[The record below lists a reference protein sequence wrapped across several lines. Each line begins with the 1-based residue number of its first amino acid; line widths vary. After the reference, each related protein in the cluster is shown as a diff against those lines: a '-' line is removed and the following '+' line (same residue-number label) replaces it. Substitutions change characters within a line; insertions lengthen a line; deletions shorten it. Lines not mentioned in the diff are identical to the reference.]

1 MQRSLRSALIG
12 VTTALAMA
20 LVTVPARAVDDP
32 QPTLPAGSELG
43 DFAFGSSA
51 TQSSTFSGATAAA
64 QAAGRGGD
72 HTPAVSP
79 VPHEISYGKEFP
91 LPQRAVVVRDAESDP
106 QAVATVAGTLR
117 AAGVREVTQASAA
130 RPGAYPVYVGTRPA
144 SPAAEGL
151 KPGGYVVSVSRHHT
165 VLDGVDDAGT
175 YYAAETFRQLFAGRK
190 VFSATVRDW
199 PDFATRGGQESFY
212 GAKWSYEDELGE
224 IRFLGAHK
232 QNTFLYHPRIGDP
245 HNAAQ
250 KWREPYSGARLEE
263 LRTIVAEAKKRHIRF
278 IYRLGPEAPTAPGYG
293 ICHADPEELKL
304 VLARFQQLY
313 DIGVR
318 DLSLGWD
325 DVFDPIS
332 CAADRAKFGGDANPK
347 AAAQAYVTNHVYTN
361 FIRSHPGSR
370 LITIPTE
377 YWNATPS
384 SYKKRYNEL
393 VEKDTSIYW
402 TGPEVVSPQI
412 TNAQATAAK
421 AAYGNRNMLIFDN
434 YPVNDYAPNRLH
446 LGPLTDRDAA
456 LTGTVEGITTNQMN
470 QHAPSLIALFTA
482 ADFTWN
488 TAAYDPE
495 ASWDRALRELG
506 GKAYPALKVFAE
518 NSRSGPLKST
528 ADAGRLKALV
538 AAVWDKPGDADAL
551 AELEKYFGEL
561 VDAPG
566 RIERDM
572 GDPAFAAQ
580 AGPWLEKLGA
590 YGEAGRTAVELLRAD
605 VAGDTAEVA
614 RLAHVLRRQRAA
626 LAAIPQQLTGR
637 TADSFLSQVLNEV
650 NLALHKPATQSSLG
664 WGGVPERAVDGN
676 TDGVFG
682 QGSVTH
688 TAEPSNQAWW
698 QVDLK
703 TAENLAEV
711 RIYNRTDCC
720 ADRLRNYWVMT
731 SEQEIRGQTIEEA
744 KASPGVTAIRQS
756 ATAGTPSVIDLGNVK
771 GRYLRIQLE
780 SGTNPLSLAE
790 VEVYR

>member
-1 MQRSLRSALIG
+1 MKRFLRSALIG
-12 VTTALAMA
+12 VTTALVTAV
-20 LVTVPARAVDDP
+20 VTVPARAVDNP
-32 QPTLPAGSELG
+32 QPTFPAGLL
-43 DFAFGSSA
+43 APPPA
-51 TQSSTFSGATAAA
+51 GAAEAA

-91 LPQRAVVVRDAESDP
+91 VPQRAVVVRDAASDP
-106 QAVATVAGTLR
+106 QAVATVAEALR
-117 AAGVREVTQASAA
+117 AAGVRDVTQASAA

-151 KPGGYVVSVSRHHT
+151 KPGGYVVSVSRHRT

-175 YYAAETFRQLFAGRK
+175 YYAAETLRQLFTGRK
-190 VFSATVRDW
+190 VVSATVRDW

-212 GAKWSYEDELGE
+212 GAKWSYEDELRE

-293 ICHADPEELKL
+293 ICHADPEELNL

-325 DVFDPIS
+325 DVSNPIS
-332 CAADRAKFGGDANPK
+332 CAADRAKFGGDTNPK

-446 LGPLTDRDAA
+446 LGPLTDRDPT

-495 ASWDRALRELG
+495 GSWDRALRELG
-506 GKAYPALKVFAE
+506 GKAYPALKLFAE
-518 NSRSGPLKST
+518 NSRSGPLTST

-538 AAVWDKPGDADAL
+538 AAVWDRPGDTDAL
-551 AELEKYFGEL
+551 TELDHYFGEL
-561 VDAPG
+561 VKAPG

-572 GDPAFAAQ
+572 GDPAFVAQ
-580 AGPWLEKLGA
+580 AGPWLEKLGT
-590 YGEAGRTAVELLRAD
+590 YGEAGRTAMELLRAD
-605 VAGDTAEVA
+605 AAGDTTEVA
-614 RLAHVLRRQRAA
+614 RLADVLREQRAA
-626 LAAIPQQLTGR
+626 LAAIPQQLTDG
-637 TADSFLSQVLNEV
+637 TADSFLSRVLNIGLPD
-650 NLALHKPATQSSLG
+650 LALNRPVTASGQISAS
-664 WGGVPERAVDGN
+664 RAAAYAVDGDAS
-676 TDGVFG
+676 TCWES
-682 QGSVTH
+682 Q
-688 TAEPSNQAWW
+688 ASNSQW
-698 QVDLK
+698 
-703 TAENLAEV
+703 
-711 RIYNRTDCC
+711 
-720 ADRLRNYWVMT
+720 LR
-731 SEQEIRGQTIEEA
+731 
-744 KASPGVTAIRQS
+744 
-756 ATAGTPSVIDLGNVK
+756 IDLGERRTIGSVRLTWDASYPK
-771 GRYLRIQLE
+771 SYRVEVSDDGTSWTTVHSAATVDGGADELRGLAAEGRYVRL
-780 SGTNPLSLAE
+780 SGEGRSNTGRGIALWE
-790 VEVYR
+790 VSVYER

>member
-1 MQRSLRSALIG
+1 MQRFLRSALIG
-12 VTTALAMA
+12 VITALSTAA
-20 LVTVPARAVDDP
+20 VTVPARAADDP
-32 QPTLPAGSELG
+32 QPTLPAGLL
-43 DFAFGSSA
+43 APPPA
-51 TQSSTFSGATAAA
+51 GAAEAA
-64 QAAGRGGD
+64 QAAGKGVD
-72 HTPAVSP
+72 HTPTVSP
-79 VPHEISYGKEFP
+79 VPHEISYGKKFP
-91 LPQRAVVVRDAESDP
+91 VPRRAVVVRDAESDP
-106 QAVATVAGTLR
+106 QAVATVTEALR

-151 KPGGYVVSVSRHHT
+151 KPGGHVVSVSRHRT

-175 YYAAETFRQLFAGRK
+175 YYAAETFRQLFTGRK
-190 VFSATVRDW
+190 VVSATVRDW

-212 GAKWSYEDELGE
+212 GAKWSYEDELRE

-263 LRTIVAEAKKRHIRF
+263 LRTVVAEAKQRHIRF

-325 DVFDPIS
+325 DVSNPIS

-434 YPVNDYAPNRLH
+434 YPVNDYASNRLH
-446 LGPLTDRDAA
+446 LGPLTDRDPT

-518 NSRSGPLKST
+518 NSRSGPLTST

-538 AAVWDKPGDADAL
+538 AAVWEKPGDTEAL
-551 AELEKYFGEL
+551 AELGDYFGEL
-561 VDAPG
+561 AEAPG

-605 VAGDTAEVA
+605 AAGDTAEVA
-614 RLAHVLRRQRAA
+614 RLADVLREQRAA
-626 LAAIPQQLTGR
+626 LAAIPQQLTGG
-637 TADSFLSQVLNEV
+637 TADSFLSRVLNIGLPDLAV
-650 NLALHKPATQSSLG
+650 NRPVTASGQISAS
-664 WGGVPERAVDGN
+664 RAAAYAVDGDAS
-676 TDGVFG
+676 TRWES
-682 QGSVTH
+682 Q
-688 TAEPSNQAWW
+688 ASNSQW
-698 QVDLK
+698 
-703 TAENLAEV
+703 
-711 RIYNRTDCC
+711 
-720 ADRLRNYWVMT
+720 LR
-731 SEQEIRGQTIEEA
+731 
-744 KASPGVTAIRQS
+744 
-756 ATAGTPSVIDLGNVK
+756 IDLGERRTIGSVRLNRDASYPKSYRVEVSDDGTSWTTVHTAATVDGGADELRGLAAE
-771 GRYLRIQLE
+771 GRYVRL
-780 SGTNPLSLAE
+780 SGEGRSNTGRGIALWE
-790 VEVYR
+790 VSVYER